1 MIDTIEA
8 PRVTV
13 EQFTR
18 IRSLLSL
25 FNVPTVDALRRAQRI
40 SGRQVESIMELS
52 PKEAARLIQEL
63 EPNRGRRG

>member
-1 MIDTIEA
+1 MIETIEA

-18 IRSLLSL
+18 IRCLLSL
-25 FNVPTVDALRRAQRI
+25 FNVPTEEALRRAKRI
-40 SGRQVESIMELS
+40 TGRQVESITELS

-63 EPNRGRRG
+63 EPYRGYRG